1 MNEIIVPPLSDAEQN
16 EKALIACCHSLHY
29 SFLEL
34 GGLLVQNNDKSY
46 WSANS
51 HESFRELVEMLGI
64 SYSFATRLMGIARVV
79 ALHLLTKEE
88 ILEIGVSKS
97 CLLLPLLARGK
108 LDDETKELA
117 KSCPYRDL
125 RLHLHHKIPD
135 EDSSEYLLCPRCG
148 VEISFRKEMIRRR

>member
-1 MNEIIVPPLSDAEQN
+1 MPPLSDAEQN
-16 EKALIACCHSLHY
+16 EYSLIACCHNLHY

-34 GGLLVQNNDKSY
+34 GGLLVENNDRSY
-46 WSANS
+46 WSANR

-64 SYSFATRLMGIARVV
+64 SYSFATRLMSIARVV

-88 ILEIGVSKS
+88 VLEIGVSKS

-108 LDDETKELA
+108 LDDDTKELA
-117 KSCPYRDL
+117 KNCPYRDL

-135 EDSSEYLLCPRCG
+135 EDSAEYLTCPRCG
-148 VEISFRKEMIRRR
+148 VEFSFQREMLRKR

>member
-1 MNEIIVPPLSDAEQN
+1 MTEIIVPPLSDAEQN

-34 GGLLVQNNDKSY
+34 GGLLVENNDRSY
-46 WSANS
+46 WSANR

-64 SYSFATRLMGIARVV
+64 SYSFATRLMGIAK
-79 ALHLLTKEE
+79 AEAKKLLTRAE

-97 CLLLPLLARGK
+97 CLLLPLIARGE
-108 LDDETKELA
+108 LDYETKELA
-117 KSCPYRDL
+117 KNCPYRDL

-135 EDSSEYLLCPRCG
+135 EDSTEYLTCPRCG
-148 VEISFRKEMIRRR
+148 VEIHFGKEMLRRR